1 MWYIWRKK
9 TNKKELF
16 IKMKY
21 TKLPHTDIKV
31 SKICLGTMTF
41 GEQNTEAEGH
51 EQLDYALAQGI
62 NFVDTAEL
70 YPVPARAETY
80 GATENIIGTWLKKTG
95 NRDKIIL
102 ASKIVGPGAYTAYI
116 RGTGFSKD
124 AITEAVHG
132 SLQRLQT
139 DYIDLYQL
147 HWPER
152 PVNCFG
158 VRDFPYQTETQW
170 KDNFEET
177 LETLYDLIKQG
188 KIRHVGL
195 SNESPW
201 GVMRYLEASKS
212 NDLPRVITL
221 QNAYS
226 LLHRSY
232 EVGLSEISMQ
242 ENIGLLAYS
251 PLAFGVLTGKYLA
264 HMPADAR
271 VSLYPNYNRY
281 SSPESTR
288 AVKEYLKI
296 AEKYSLTLA
305 QLSLAF
311 VNQLPFVTSNIIG
324 ATKMSQL
331 KENIE
336 SINIDLSQE
345 IIDEINAVHAVMPS
359 PAG

>member
-1 MWYIWRKK
+1 MLFSKIYISERKA
-9 TNKKELF
+9 N
-16 IKMKY
+16 MKY
-21 TKLPHTDIKV
+21 TILPNTDIKV
-31 SKICLGTMTF
+31 SKICLGTMTY
-41 GEQNTEAEGH
+41 GEQNTETEGH
-51 EQLDYALAQGI
+51 EQLDYALTQGI
-62 NFVDTAEL
+62 NFIDTAEL

-80 GATENIIGTWLKKTG
+80 GETERIIGTWLNKTG
-95 NRDKIIL
+95 NRDNIIL
-102 ASKIVGPGAYTAYI
+102 ASKIVGPGAYTAHI
-116 RGTGFSKD
+116 RGTGFSKK
-124 AITEAVHG
+124 AITEAIHG

-158 VRDFPYQTETQW
+158 VRDFPHHTKTRWE
-170 KDNFEET
+170 DNIAET
-177 LETLYDLIKQG
+177 LETLNDFIKQG
-188 KIRHVGL
+188 KIRHIGL

-201 GVMRYLEASKS
+201 GVMRYLQESETKE
-212 NDLPRVITL
+212 LPRMITL

-232 EVGLSEISMQ
+232 EVGLSEISMR

-251 PLAFGVLTGKYLA
+251 PLAFGVLTGKYLDDT
-264 HMPADAR
+264 PTDAR
-271 VSLYPNYNRY
+271 VTLFPTMNRY
-281 SSPESTR
+281 STPESTK
-288 AVKEYLKI
+288 AVKAYAKI
-296 AEKYSLTLA
+296 AKRHGLTIT

-345 IIDEINAVHAVMPS
+345 IIDEINAVHAVMPN